1 MTEFGDQLRIVKF
14 GWKGKGGRKLR
25 THPSAPRG
33 VGAEVKIA
41 TLNPR
46 MWGGKSGHMGW
57 AERRK
62 KRPHRVGGTA
72 AAAAYGRTDGTAET
86 NLGTDIC

>member
-1 MTEFGDQLRIVKF
+1 MTEFGDQLRIVKV
-14 GWKGKGGRKLR
+14 GWTGKGGRKIR
-25 THPSAPRG
+25 THPSALRG

-57 AERRK
+57 AE
-62 KRPHRVGGTA
+62 
-72 AAAAYGRTDGTAET
+72 
-86 NLGTDIC
+86 NLEIPIYQG